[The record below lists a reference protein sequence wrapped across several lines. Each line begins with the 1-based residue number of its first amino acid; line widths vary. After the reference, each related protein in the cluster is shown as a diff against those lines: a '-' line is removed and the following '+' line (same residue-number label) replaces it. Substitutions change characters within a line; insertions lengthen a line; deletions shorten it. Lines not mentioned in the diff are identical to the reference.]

1 LNNTYNKKKHEYR
14 QGDGSVTLHLYLFR
28 FRFLV
33 SVSVTVTVTVTV
45 KVTQDPLLRTLAKI
59 DGWAK
64 RNRWQADYRTKRTER
79 LLRIE
84 LLTPIKFGI

>member
-33 SVSVTVTVTVTV
+33 SVSVSVTVTVTVTV
-45 KVTQDPLLRTLAKI
+45 KVTQDPLSRTLAKI
-59 DGWAK
+59 DGWAQSGIADK
-64 RNRWQADYRTKRTER
+64 RIIAQNEPKDCSA
-79 LLRIE
+79 
-84 LLTPIKFGI
+84 